1 MTRCLKMNGGD
12 TECSS
17 GVLELGYQC
26 QTRKNPYGRSLV
38 VHPYEH
44 PITSNSIAGDTGG
57 GIP

>member
-1 MTRCLKMNGGD
+1 MTRCLKMNGRD

-26 QTRKNPYGRSLV
+26 QTRKNPYGKTLV

-44 PITSNSIAGDTGG
+44 PVTNTIAGGAGG